1 MLVFRRKC
9 GQTVFVGQDVEITVL
24 EIRGGQVK
32 LGFLGPDEV
41 PIHRGE
47 VQKRIVAERRTR
59 PSSGRRE
66 TAMS

>member
-24 EIRGGQVK
+24 EIRGGRVK
-32 LGFLGPDEV
+32 LGFLGPEEV

-47 VQKRIVAERRTR
+47 VQAKIAADPCPRRR
-59 PSSGRRE
+59 HARHE
-66 TAMS
+66 TATT

>member
-32 LGFLGPDEV
+32 LGFLGPEEV

-47 VQKRIVAERRTR
+47 VQERIITAHRTKPR
-59 PSSGRRE
+59 NVRRE
-66 TAMS
+66 TATA

>member
-32 LGFLGPDEV
+32 LGFLGPEEV

-47 VQKRIVAERRTR
+47 VQEKIAADCYHKSRHA
-59 PSSGRRE
+59 RRE
-66 TAMS
+66 TAVR